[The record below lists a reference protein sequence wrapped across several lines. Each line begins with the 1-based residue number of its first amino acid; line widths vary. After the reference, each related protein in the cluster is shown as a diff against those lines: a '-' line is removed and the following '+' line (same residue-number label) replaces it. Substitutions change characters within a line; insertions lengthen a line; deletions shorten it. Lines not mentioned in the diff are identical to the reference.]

1 MKKITILITVIMLLT
16 GCGSSTYDKAME
28 NAKVALA
35 NREFDEAMAL
45 SKLALEEKTKD
56 EKALTMH
63 TYLEEFNEVN
73 KAMDEKAW
81 DVVLKRTE
89 EMEKEEGLPYS
100 IAQELK
106 NISRLASANQKN
118 EKAVSEKM
126 KEIDLLVA
134 NQEFQEAQ
142 AKMEAL
148 QKDEK
153 LKAALED
160 HSEEIN
166 SLSSEISGAVQK
178 TADDEKIKDG
188 KETALTTEKALKEQ
202 DTSLKT
208 HYLNKLAQIEIGLS
222 DLKYLYADGV
232 TSQMLEGEAET
243 LKRWDDALNEIYGV
257 LKERL
262 STEDM
267 ARLREE
273 QRDWILFRDYE
284 ADLAASEFE
293 GGSFEEVQ
301 RLSTLGQLT
310 KDRCYL
316 LVDYYLN

>member
-1 MKKITILITVIMLLT
+1 MKKITILIAAIMLLA

-45 SKLALEEKTKD
+45 SKLALEEKPKD
-56 EKALTMH
+56 EKALAIH
-63 TYLEEFNEVN
+63 TYLEELEEVN
-73 KAMDEKAW
+73 KAMDEKVW

-106 NISRLASANQKN
+106 NISRLALANQNN
-118 EKAVSEKM
+118 EKAVSEKI
-126 KEIDLLVA
+126 KEIDLLLA

-142 AKMEAL
+142 AKIEAL

-160 HSEEIN
+160 HSEEIS
-166 SLSSEISGAVQK
+166 SLSSEISVAVQK
-178 TADDEKIKDG
+178 TADDEKKKDG

-222 DLKYLYADGV
+222 DLEYLYADGV

-257 LKERL
+257 LKEQL

-267 ARLREE
+267 SRLREE

-284 ADLAASEFE
+284 ADLAASEFK